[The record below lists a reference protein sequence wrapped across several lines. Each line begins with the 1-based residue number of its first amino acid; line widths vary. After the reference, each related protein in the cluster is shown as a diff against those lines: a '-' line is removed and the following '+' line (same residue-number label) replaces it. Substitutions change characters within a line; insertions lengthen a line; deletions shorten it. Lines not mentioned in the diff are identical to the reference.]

1 MNIGGKPSFS
11 YIENMPAF
19 VPIMFEMTVFF
30 AAHLM
35 VITFYL
41 RSKLWPFK
49 AAENPDVRSTDDHFV
64 MEVEVHN
71 NEDELKEL
79 LLETGAVELN
89 IIKTRH

>member
-1 MNIGGKPSFS
+1 
-11 YIENMPAF
+11 
-19 VPIMFEMTVFF
+19 MTVFF

-49 AAENPDVRSTDDHFV
+49 EAENPDVRSTDDHFV